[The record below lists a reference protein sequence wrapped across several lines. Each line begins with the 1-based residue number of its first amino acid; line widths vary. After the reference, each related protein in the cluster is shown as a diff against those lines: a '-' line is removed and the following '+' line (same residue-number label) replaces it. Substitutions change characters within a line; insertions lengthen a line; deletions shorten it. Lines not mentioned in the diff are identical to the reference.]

1 MMEGSY
7 GKWLGN
13 RFQGWNSGGPY
24 HSSVSDQ
31 DHPQLTVVKWRDL
44 CQMVGQCYDFSFHQ

>member
-1 MMEGSY
+1 ME
-7 GKWLGN
+7 
-13 RFQGWNSGGPY
+13 SGLKIDSKDGIQGPY

-44 CQMVGQCYDFSFHQ
+44 CQMVGQCWGSAMTLAFTSD